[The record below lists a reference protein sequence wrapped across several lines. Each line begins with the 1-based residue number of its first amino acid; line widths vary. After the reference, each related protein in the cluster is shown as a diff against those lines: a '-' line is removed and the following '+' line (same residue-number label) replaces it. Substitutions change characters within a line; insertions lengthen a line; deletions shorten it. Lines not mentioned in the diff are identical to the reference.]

1 MVKSP
6 KGLKAKIG
14 KHWGLEEDTLCF
26 HFFRGLMITHFCCF
40 SVWVIFSPQTVF
52 SASLRRVEGDS
63 SPIHLLLVLAGEEGK
78 VYGQN
83 RCPVARGWVARE
95 QRQVKASFINWEQQC
110 PLLCCWLSDGC
121 KLPHFEVL
129 ELVYGFWPY
138 YLGNMSILVFQFQV
152 VFSSSSHLW
161 EVIFDSWIKPVLRIW
176 HLSLMSWEKW
186 LLQLPPSLRTLMTSS
201 KLSSGM
207 PQRLPL
213 VLLWCVL

>member
-1 MVKSP
+1 MIKSP

-14 KHWGLEEDTLCF
+14 KHWGLEEDALCF

-40 SVWVIFSPQTVF
+40 SVSYFF
-52 SASLRRVEGDS
+52 SADQILCFFTEDGRWQLLNSFVTSFSLWGGNSIWSEQVPNCQRVSGTRAEASKSFIYKLGVALS
-63 SPIHLLLVLAGEEGK
+63 IVGLLVVK
-78 VYGQN
+78 
-83 RCPVARGWVARE
+83 WK
-95 QRQVKASFINWEQQC
+95 QVTY
-110 PLLCCWLSDGC
+110 
-121 KLPHFEVL
+121 FEVL

-138 YLGNMSILVFQFQV
+138 YLGNMDILVFQFQV

-161 EVIFDSWIKPVLRIW
+161 EVIFDSCIKPVLRIW

-201 KLSSGM
+201 KLSSGV

-213 VLLWCVL
+213 VLLWCLL